1 LDDVWTWDRFIDCGG
16 VPSQYLESGETLVNQ
31 AESLLTASADSYFRE
46 LCADPP
52 LSRTVAEFFNQ
63 YEEGCLVIL
72 DGCSLR
78 EMPRLQ
84 ELSQGSSRPILETG
98 CARSAIPSNTEHF
111 IGARLGLGLP
121 VISPSQLVSRRELKQ
136 QGIQV
141 HLFKTPDEHQT
152 ISQDAG
158 RLLVWHRFPDGRF
171 MDSTASEAR
180 FYDGIW
186 DSLEIV
192 WRRTVQ
198 ALPPSRHVLVTSD
211 HGYVFLGP
219 GLDDRNLDRTDRP
232 LKGKRCRQF
241 QEGEPLPEEAPEL
254 FIDRERRIAVIK
266 GRCHNRPQAPSPSQS
281 LFRHEGIS
289 LMEVLTPWLVLGPME
304 V

>member
-1 LDDVWTWDRFIDCGG
+1 
-16 VPSQYLESGETLVNQ
+16 
-31 AESLLTASADSYFRE
+31 
-46 LCADPP
+46 
-52 LSRTVAEFFNQ
+52 
-63 YEEGCLVIL
+63 
-72 DGCSLR
+72 
-78 EMPRLQ
+78 
-84 ELSQGSSRPILETG
+84 
-98 CARSAIPSNTEHF
+98 
-111 IGARLGLGLP
+111 
-121 VISPSQLVSRRELKQ
+121 
-136 QGIQV
+136 
-141 HLFKTPDEHQT
+141 
-152 ISQDAG
+152 
-158 RLLVWHRFPDGRF
+158 